1 MFMNYKKLFNSLLTE
16 QALPVSPN
24 STTPSR
30 GGEYDVPSDAMG
42 NFLDQGTD
50 PDEFLTK
57 GIQDTFSSVQKH
69 FDSKMSNFSSS
80 LSPESIKGMTLSE
93 IKDKVGEVYD
103 FANKI
108 EVFSKSKIDS
118 MAQDPYAIMAGFV
131 ASEPTKLAAFKE
143 LHKTLSD
150 FQQLFEDIDAAVS
163 SVHSK
168 IDEFVSDINQ
178 NSEMSQPQRPER
190 RPM

>member
-1 MFMNYKKLFNSLLTE
+1 MNMNYSNFFNKLLLE
-16 QALPVSPN
+16 ANGLPQDPTAVS
-24 STTPSR
+24 R
-30 GGEYDVPSDAMG
+30 AGEHSVPSDAMG
-42 NFLDQGTD
+42 NFLDQDTN
-50 PDEFLTK
+50 PDEFLTR
-57 GIQDTFSSVQKH
+57 GIKDTFATVQKH

-80 LSPESIKGMTLSE
+80 LSPESIKSMTLSQ
-93 IKDKVGEVYD
+93 IKEKVGEVYD

-143 LHKTLSD
+143 LHKTLTD
-150 FQQLFEDIDAAVS
+150 FQKLFEDIDAAVS

-178 NSEMSQPQRPER
+178 SQGGPDQGGEQNL
-190 RPM
+190 